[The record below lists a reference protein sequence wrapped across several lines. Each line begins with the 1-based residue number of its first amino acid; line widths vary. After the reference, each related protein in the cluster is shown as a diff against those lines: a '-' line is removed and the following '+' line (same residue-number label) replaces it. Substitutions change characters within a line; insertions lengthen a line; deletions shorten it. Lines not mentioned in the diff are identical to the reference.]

1 MTKRKKILI
10 ALFALAGLL
19 AWAYSPLYYSGSWR
33 YRITVNVETPEGM
46 KSGSAVR
53 EVRVSDIASYLRIV
67 GGLPEIKVKGEAV
80 VVDLGKRGILF
91 AVMNGHVGHEGDAYR
106 NVFDAFPYPGPR
118 GALSRYGI
126 RYYDHLKEGFAY
138 LAPEKYPKMVMFRDL
153 ENPMTAELVYG
164 VQPRD
169 RRDDARNFVG
179 IAYNI
184 TDQFEDK
191 FGEGVKIKNVAM
203 EMVRDPVT
211 RKIDQYL
218 PWLPDYFGA
227 SLDGQ
232 KFRYHNSQGNFP
244 NSLTSFNFSEINI
257 NDNK

>member
-1 MTKRKKILI
+1 MTKRTKILI

-19 AWAYSPLYYSGSWR
+19 AWTYSPLYYSGSWR

-53 EVRVSDIASYLRIV
+53 EVHVSDIASYLRIL
-67 GGLPEIKVKGEAV
+67 GGLPVIKVKGEAV

-91 AVMNGHVGHEGDAYR
+91 AVMNGNTGTGQDSYR

-126 RYYDHLKEGFAY
+126 RYYDHLKEGFSY
-138 LAPEKYPKMVMFRDL
+138 LAPEKYPKMVMFRDPAD
-153 ENPMTAELVYG
+153 PMTAELVYG
-164 VQPRD
+164 VQLRN
-169 RRDDARNFVG
+169 RRDDAGHFVG
-179 IAYNI
+179 VAYNI

-191 FGEGVKIKNVAM
+191 FGAGVKIKNVSM
-203 EMVRDPVT
+203 EMIRDPVT

-218 PWLPDYFGA
+218 PWLPNYFGRA
-227 SLDGQ
+227 LDGALGQ
-232 KFRYHNSQGNFP
+232 KPDSAGDIP
-244 NSLTSFNFSEINI
+244 NSLSSFSFSERNI
-257 NDNK
+257 NDNE